1 MDDPLLDFK
10 DNENIG
16 KVEYAGFWI
25 RFFACLIDG
34 LLLSIVYG
42 ILGISFDNIMFI
54 QISIDGFF
62 TVLYFTY
69 FESSLKQATI
79 GKQLL
84 NIKVVDKN
92 GFRLTP
98 FNALIRNMS
107 KIISAFILFIG
118 YLMAAF
124 DAQKQSLHDKF
135 AGAFVIKV

>member
-1 MDDPLLDFK
+1 MNDPLLDFK

-34 LLLSIVYG
+34 LLLAIVFK
-42 ILGISFDNIMFI
+42 ILGISYDSILFI
-54 QISIDGFF
+54 KIGLDGFIAI
-62 TVLYFTY
+62 LYFTY
-69 FESSLKQATI
+69 FESSLRQASI

-98 FNALIRNMS
+98 VNAFVRNISKLLSALI
-107 KIISAFILFIG
+107 LLIG

-124 DAQKQSLHDKF
+124 DAQKQSLHDKI
-135 AGAFVIKV
+135 AGAFVVKV

>member
-1 MDDPLLDFK
+1 MDDSLLDFK

-34 LLLSIVYG
+34 LILFVVNL

-135 AGAFVIKV
+135 AGAFVIKL